1 MTVLHYIAL
10 RGTILPMPHVSEVLT
25 STDIGKFTNLQVLA
39 KQVVE
44 GFCSGLHR
52 SPHKGFS
59 VEFKEHR
66 SYVPGDDIRTIDWKL
81 FGKTDRLYIRE
92 YEEETNLRCTILL
105 DSSGSMAY
113 SGSRSNGLSKHDY
126 AVRTAACLSYLML
139 QQQDSVG
146 LVTFDRRV
154 RKYIP
159 PRARPKHL
167 KAIVEELK
175 RQKPEFETELGDVFH
190 EMVVK
195 LHRRGLLVIISDLF
209 GDVDRLMKSLAHFR
223 HANHEILIF
232 QIWDP
237 DELDF
242 PFRQWTQFESLEQS
256 SNRHLVDPAQIR
268 QEYLKKLEQFRDQL
282 TRGCN
287 RHRISLVPMTT
298 DQPFADSLAAYL
310 ALRRK
315 SP

>member
-1 MTVLHYIAL
+1 MS
-10 RGTILPMPHVSEVLT
+10 HVSEVL
-25 STDIGKFTNLQVLA
+25 SSDDLGKFHNLQVYA
-39 KQVVE
+39 KQIVE

-66 SYVPGDDIRTIDWKL
+66 QYVPGDEIRSIDWKL

-113 SGSRSNGLSKHDY
+113 SGSRSHGVSKHDY

-146 LVTFDRRV
+146 LVTFDSTV
-154 RKYIP
+154 RSYIP
-159 PRARPKHL
+159 PRARPKHML
-167 KAIVEELK
+167 AIIDELK
-175 RQKPEFETELGDVFH
+175 QQKPGRETELGTVFH
-190 EMVVK
+190 EMAAK
-195 LHRRGLLVIISDLF
+195 LARRGLLIIISDLF
-209 GDVDRLMKSLAHFR
+209 GDVDSLLKSLAHFR
-223 HANHEILIF
+223 HANHEVLIF
-232 QIWDP
+232 QIYDP

-242 PFRQWTQFESLEQS
+242 PFRQWMQFASLESS
-256 SNRHLVDPAQIR
+256 SNRRLVDPAQIR
-268 QEYLKKLEQFRDQL
+268 RAYLQKLEEYQDKL
-282 TRGCN
+282 TRGCR
-287 RHRISLVPMTT
+287 RHRISLMPMTT
-298 DQPFADSLAAYL
+298 DLPFADSLAAFL

-315 SP
+315 SR

>member
-1 MTVLHYIAL
+1 M
-10 RGTILPMPHVSEVLT
+10 SEVL
-25 STDIGKFTNLQVLA
+25 SARDISRFSNLQVLA
-39 KQVVE
+39 KGVVE
-44 GFCSGLHR
+44 GFCSGLHK

-105 DSSGSMAY
+105 DSSGSMGY
-113 SGSRSNGLSKHDY
+113 SGSRSNGSTKHDY
-126 AVRTAACLSYLML
+126 AVRTAACLAYLML

-146 LVTFDRRV
+146 LVTFDKEV
-154 RKYIP
+154 RSYIP
-159 PRARPKHL
+159 PRARPRHL
-167 KAIVEELK
+167 QAIINELK
-175 RQKPEFETELGDVFH
+175 VQKPEFETALSDVFH

-195 LHRRGLLVIISDLF
+195 IHRRGLLIIISDLF
-209 GDVDRLMKSLAHFR
+209 DDAERLMKSLAHFR
-223 HANHEILIF
+223 HANHEIIIF

-242 PFRQWTQFESLEQS
+242 PFRQWTQFASLEAA

-268 QEYLKKLEQFRDQL
+268 RAYLEKLTQFRDQL
-282 TRGCN
+282 ASGCN

-298 DQPFADSLAAYL
+298 DQPHADILAAYL
-310 ALRRK
+310 ALRRRGR
-315 SP
+315 

>member
-1 MTVLHYIAL
+1 
-10 RGTILPMPHVSEVLT
+10 MPHVSDVLT
-25 STDIGKFTNLQVLA
+25 SRDIGRFTNLQVLA

-66 SYVPGDDIRTIDWKL
+66 AYSPGDDIRTIDWKL

-92 YEEETNLRCTILL
+92 YEEETNLRSTILL

-113 SGSRSNGLSKHDY
+113 SGSRTNGVSKHDY
-126 AVRTAACLSYLML
+126 AVRTAACLTYLLL

-146 LVTFDRRV
+146 LVTFNKKVRR
-154 RKYIP
+154 YIP

-167 KAIVEELK
+167 QAIINELK
-175 RQKPEFETELGDVFH
+175 KQKPEFETELGDVFH
-190 EMVVK
+190 EMVAK
-195 LHRRGLLVIISDLF
+195 LHRRGLLIIISDLF
-209 GDVDRLMKSLAHFR
+209 GDVEQLMKSLAHFR
-223 HANHEILIF
+223 HANHDIVIF

-242 PFRQWTQFESLEQS
+242 PFRQWTQFASLES
-256 SNRHLVDPAQIR
+256 AANRHLVDPAQIR
-268 QEYLKKLEQFRDQL
+268 RAYLEKLGQFREQL
-282 TRGCN
+282 TNGCN
-287 RHRISLVPMTT
+287 RHRINLVPMTT
-298 DQPFADSLAAYL
+298 DQPYADSLAAYL

-315 SP
+315 SK

>member
-1 MTVLHYIAL
+1 
-10 RGTILPMPHVSEVLT
+10 MPHVSDVL
-25 STDIGKFTNLQVLA
+25 SAGDIAKFSNLQVLA
-39 KQVVE
+39 RGVVE
-44 GFCSGLHR
+44 GYCSGLHR

-113 SGSRSNGLSKHDY
+113 SGSRSNGSTKHDY
-126 AVRTAACLSYLML
+126 AVRTAACLAYLML

-146 LVTFDRRV
+146 LVTFDKAVRR
-154 RKYIP
+154 YIP

-167 KAIVEELK
+167 QAIVNELK
-175 RQKPEFETELGDVFH
+175 VQKPQFETELGDVFH

-195 LHRRGLLVIISDLF
+195 MHRRGLLIIISDLF
-209 GDVDRLMKSLAHFR
+209 ADVEQLMKSLAQFR
-223 HANHEILIF
+223 HANHEIIIF

-242 PFRQWTQFESLEQS
+242 PFRQWTQFASLES
-256 SNRHLVDPAQIR
+256 AANRHLVDPAQIR
-268 QEYLKKLEQFRDQL
+268 RAYLEKLAQFRDQL
-282 TRGCN
+282 ARGCN

-298 DQPFADSLAAYL
+298 DQPHADSLAAYL
-310 ALRRK
+310 ALRRGR
-315 SP
+315 

>member
-1 MTVLHYIAL
+1 
-10 RGTILPMPHVSEVLT
+10 MPHISEVL
-25 STDIGKFTNLQVLA
+25 SSRDIAKFSNLQVLA
-39 KQVVE
+39 KGVVE

-66 SYVPGDDIRTIDWKL
+66 AYVRGDDIRTIDWKL

-113 SGSRSNGLSKHDY
+113 SGSRSNGSTKHDY
-126 AVRTAACLSYLML
+126 AVRTAACLAYLML

-146 LVTFDRRV
+146 LVTFDKQVRR
-154 RKYIP
+154 YIP

-167 KAIVEELK
+167 QAIINELK
-175 RQKPEFETELGDVFH
+175 VQKPQFETELSDVFH

-195 LHRRGLLVIISDLF
+195 IHRRGLLIIISDLF
-209 GDVDRLMKSLAHFR
+209 GDVDQLMKSLAHFR
-223 HANHEILIF
+223 HANHEIIIF

-237 DELDF
+237 DEMDF
-242 PFRQWTQFESLEQS
+242 PFRQWTQFASLES
-256 SNRHLVDPAQIR
+256 ASNRHLVDPAQIR
-268 QEYLKKLEQFRDQL
+268 RAYLEKLAQFRDQL
-282 TRGCN
+282 AQGCN

-298 DQPFADSLAAYL
+298 DQPYADSLAAYL

-315 SP
+315 AR

>member
-1 MTVLHYIAL
+1 
-10 RGTILPMPHVSEVLT
+10 MPHVSDVL
-25 STDIGKFTNLQVLA
+25 SAHDIRKVSNIQVLA

-113 SGSRSNGLSKHDY
+113 SGSRSNGVTKHQY
-126 AVRTAACLSYLML
+126 AVQTAACLSYLML

-146 LVTFDRRV
+146 MVTFDKKVRR
-154 RKYIP
+154 YIP
-159 PRARPKHL
+159 PRARPRHL
-167 KAIVEELK
+167 QAIINELSK
-175 RQKPEFETELGDVFH
+175 QKPKYETELGDVFH
-190 EMVVK
+190 EMVAK
-195 LHRRGLLVIISDLF
+195 IHRRGLLIVISDLF
-209 GDVDRLMKSLAHFR
+209 GDVDQLMKSLAHFR
-223 HANHEILIF
+223 HANHEIMIF

-242 PFRQWTQFESLEQS
+242 PFRQWTQFSSLEEAS
-256 SNRHLVDPAQIR
+256 HRHLVDPAQVR
-268 QEYLKKLEQFRDQL
+268 RSYLEKLEQFREQL
-282 TRGCN
+282 AKGCS

-298 DQPFADSLAAYL
+298 DQPYADSLAAYL

-315 SP
+315 SK

>member
-1 MTVLHYIAL
+1 MTE
-10 RGTILPMPHVSEVLT
+10 TMPHVSDVLT
-25 STDIGKFTNLQVLA
+25 SHDIGRFTNLQVLA

-66 SYVPGDDIRTIDWKL
+66 AYSPGDDIRTIDWKL

-113 SGSRSNGLSKHDY
+113 SGSRAGGVTKHDY
-126 AVRTAACLSYLML
+126 AVRTAACLTYLLL

-146 LVTFDRRV
+146 LVTFDKKVRR
-154 RKYIP
+154 YIP
-159 PRARPKHL
+159 PRARPRHL
-167 KAIVEELK
+167 QAIINELK
-175 RQKPEFETELGDVFH
+175 KQKPEFETELGDVFH
-190 EMVVK
+190 EMVAK
-195 LHRRGLLVIISDLF
+195 IHRRGLLIIISDLF
-209 GDVDRLMKSLAHFR
+209 GDVDQLMKSLAHFR
-223 HANHEILIF
+223 HANHDIIIF

-242 PFRQWTQFESLEQS
+242 PFRQWTQFASLEAAA
-256 SNRHLVDPAQIR
+256 NRHLVDPAQIR
-268 QEYLKKLEQFRDQL
+268 RDYLDKLEQFREQL
-282 TRGCN
+282 ANGCN
-287 RHRISLVPMTT
+287 RHRINLVPMTT
-298 DQPFADSLAAYL
+298 DQPYADSLAAYL

-315 SP
+315 SK

>member
-1 MTVLHYIAL
+1 MA
-10 RGTILPMPHVSEVLT
+10 HVSDVL
-25 STDIGKFTNLQVLA
+25 SAGDIARFSNLQVLA
-39 KQVVE
+39 RSVVE

-105 DSSGSMAY
+105 DSSGSMKY
-113 SGSRSNGLSKHDY
+113 SGSRSNGSTKHDY
-126 AVRTAACLSYLML
+126 AVRTAACLAYLML

-146 LVTFDRRV
+146 LVTFDKKVRR
-154 RKYIP
+154 YIP
-159 PRARPKHL
+159 PRARPNHL
-167 KAIVEELK
+167 QVIINELQA
-175 RQKPEFETELGDVFH
+175 QKPEFETELGDVFH
-190 EMVVK
+190 EMVAK
-195 LHRRGLLVIISDLF
+195 MHRRGLVIIISDLF
-209 GDVDRLMKSLAHFR
+209 GDVDRLMKSLAQFR
-223 HANHEILIF
+223 HANHEIMIF

-242 PFRQWTQFESLEQS
+242 PFRQWTQFASLES
-256 SNRHLVDPAQIR
+256 AANRHLVDPAQIR
-268 QEYLKKLEQFRDQL
+268 RAYLEKLAQYRDQL
-282 TRGCN
+282 TKGCN

-298 DQPFADSLAAYL
+298 DQPHADSLAAYL

-315 SP
+315 GR

>member
-1 MTVLHYIAL
+1 
-10 RGTILPMPHVSEVLT
+10 MPHVSDVL
-25 STDIGKFTNLQVLA
+25 SADDISKFANLQVLA
-39 KQVVE
+39 RQVVE

-66 SYVPGDDIRTIDWKL
+66 QYVPGDDIRNIDWKL
-81 FGKTDRLYIRE
+81 FGKTDRLFIRE
-92 YEEETNLRCTILL
+92 YEEETNLRGTILL
-105 DSSGSMAY
+105 DSSGSMSY
-113 SGSRSNGLSKHDY
+113 SGSRSNGTSKHDY
-126 AVRTAACLSYLML
+126 AVRLAACLAYLML

-146 LVTFDRRV
+146 LVTFDKKV

-159 PRARPKHL
+159 PRARPKHMR
-167 KAIVEELK
+167 AIVDELR

-195 LHRRGLLVIISDLF
+195 LHRRGLLIIISDLF
-209 GDVDRLMKSLAHFR
+209 GNVEQLMKSLAHFR
-223 HANHEILIF
+223 HANHEIIIF

-242 PFRQWTQFESLEQS
+242 PFRQWTQFKSLELAGNQ
-256 SNRHLVDPAQIR
+256 HLVDPAQIR
-268 QEYLKKLEQFRDQL
+268 QAYLGKLEQFQEQL
-282 TRGCN
+282 AKGCS
-287 RHRISLVPMTT
+287 RHRISLVPLST
-298 DQPFADSLAAYL
+298 DQPYADSLAAYL

-315 SP
+315 SK

>member
-1 MTVLHYIAL
+1 
-10 RGTILPMPHVSEVLT
+10 MPHVSDVLT
-25 STDIGKFTNLQVLA
+25 SRDIGRFTNLQVLA

-66 SYVPGDDIRTIDWKL
+66 AYSPGDDIRTIDWKL

-92 YEEETNLRCTILL
+92 YEEETNLRSTILL

-113 SGSRSNGLSKHDY
+113 SGSRTNGVSKHDY
-126 AVRTAACLSYLML
+126 AVRTAACLTYLLL

-146 LVTFDRRV
+146 LVTFDKKVRR
-154 RKYIP
+154 YIP

-167 KAIVEELK
+167 QAIINELK
-175 RQKPEFETELGDVFH
+175 KQKPEFETELGDVFH
-190 EMVVK
+190 EMVAK
-195 LHRRGLLVIISDLF
+195 IHRRGLLIIISDLF
-209 GDVDRLMKSLAHFR
+209 GDVEQLMKSLAHFR
-223 HANHEILIF
+223 HANHDIVIF

-242 PFRQWTQFESLEQS
+242 PFRQWTQFASLES
-256 SNRHLVDPAQIR
+256 AANRHLVDPAQIR
-268 QEYLKKLEQFRDQL
+268 RAYLEKLGQFREQL
-282 TRGCN
+282 TNGCN
-287 RHRISLVPMTT
+287 RHRINLVPMTT
-298 DQPFADSLAAYL
+298 DQPYADSLAAYL

-315 SP
+315 SK